1 MAPSRAS
8 DEPELTPTSHP
19 VVVTNPAPAAE
30 SGSQAILLTRVLSA
44 DARWIG
50 GTALLY
56 AAFVIATVLTL
67 HAYFAQTWDVV
78 TFVNAGKSILS
89 PDWSGLY
96 AQSRADNYWPYAYP
110 PLHAFVVA
118 PFVATAG
125 ILPEWL
131 LVRVPPLLFD
141 IALGILLYV
150 LVYQKTRNTHPAR
163 MAMAVWLLNPV
174 TWYDTAVQGHFES
187 EWLFFVALAYY
198 LSPNPSPERR
208 GGGELSRWVL
218 PTLALAIGFLFKQ
231 NVILF
236 ALPFWALLFL
246 EREKSWAQ
254 RIVSL
259 GASLVVFAIPIV
271 VVSLPFLL
279 RSNDY
284 WFMNVQYVAQVPL
297 QTQSWLVAAAGIF
310 SDDNVLFRASSGLTL
325 IAAGAIAFFG
335 ARRGMNLWV
344 MGLLIVL
351 AFFLLS
357 KKVVGYY
364 YVMILPFALVSL
376 IPLKRARLLTLIVLA
391 ISFIFVAPYFASWA
405 NPMHWW
411 VYALLGIANSI
422 LWLGLFI
429 WLWRNH
435 KVGAK
440 EWQATRVTV
449 FASAALFFAACA
461 AALVQPMIASATSP
475 IRAPLIAPG
484 NETQVS
490 VSFLVFALLA
500 LLGIFAARYFSRTI
514 ARKPS
519 IPLGAYAVVV
529 LLAPFYFLTFAL
541 TKESTAGL
549 ELLLKTIGL

>member
-1 MAPSRAS
+1 MVPTRAS
-8 DEPELTPTSHP
+8 DEPELTPASHP
-19 VVVTNPAPAAE
+19 LVVTNPAPAAE
-30 SGSQAILLTRVLSA
+30 SGSQAILLTRVVSA
-44 DARWIG
+44 DARWVA

-56 AAFVIATVLTL
+56 AALVIVTVLTL
-67 HAYFAQTWDVV
+67 HPYFAQTWDAV

-89 PDWSGLY
+89 PDWAGLY

-141 IALGILLYV
+141 IALGILLYSIV
-150 LVYQKTRNTHPAR
+150 WQKTQNTHAAR

-187 EWLFFVALAYY
+187 EWLFFVALAYF
-198 LSPNPSPERR
+198 LFERKR
-208 GGGELSRWVL
+208 EWILA
-218 PTLALAIGFLFKQ
+218 TLALAVGFLFKQ

-236 ALPFWALLFL
+236 ALPFWALLLF

-254 RIVSL
+254 RSVKV

-271 VVSLPFLL
+271 LVSLPFLL

-297 QTQSWLVAAAGIF
+297 QTQSWLVAVAGIF
-310 SDDNVLFRASSGLTL
+310 SGDNILFRASSVLTL
-325 IAAGAIAFFG
+325 VAAGLIALLG

-351 AFFLLS
+351 TFFLLS

-364 YVMILPFALVSL
+364 YVMLLPFALVSL
-376 IPLKRARLLTLIVLA
+376 IPFKRARLLTLLVVA
-391 ISFIFVAPYFASWA
+391 TSFIFVSPYFASWA
-405 NPMHWW
+405 EQTHWW
-411 VYALLGIANSI
+411 LYALLGIANSV
-422 LWLGLFI
+422 LWLGMFV

-435 KVGAK
+435 NVPAQK
-440 EWQATRVTV
+440 WQATRVTV

-461 AALVQPMIASATSP
+461 AALMQPFIASATSP

-484 NETQVS
+484 SESQAPV
-490 VSFLVFALLA
+490 ALLLFGLFV
-500 LLGIFAARYFSRTI
+500 LLGIFSARAFSRTI

-529 LLAPFYFLTFAL
+529 LLAPLYFLTFAL
-541 TKESTAGL
+541 TKESTAAL
-549 ELLLKTIGL
+549 ELVLKTLGL